1 MLDASRTVLSELSRK
16 AAVSDAQGRDT
27 MLLKLAELF
36 EGVSHMLDDQ
46 GIETFDAIFL
56 SLTPVCGR
64 AALERLSAVIAPNP
78 RAPRRSIRRLAFD
91 DEILVARPVIT
102 LSPLLLDED
111 QLALAT
117 VKSPE
122 HLLALCERDALT
134 TGVTDIILS
143 RADGRIRIALAR
155 NPGARLSKRGR
166 ERLVEAS
173 LEDDELFD
181 AVASRPD
188 LREASAHP
196 ARPSASVEEQGP
208 RYHNTLSAA
217 ELESRL
223 MGLLSSNRIDD
234 ALQTLAETLR
244 VPSMPVAK
252 AFAVDI
258 HGGFL
263 AYARAANLSW
273 DITEHFLKRRY
284 EAGGIPPRVPRAK
297 RDFDALKV
305 PDARRV
311 VSLLIKHAPAT
322 AH

>member
-1 MLDASRTVLSELSRK
+1 MLDASQAVLSELSRK
-16 AAVSDAQGRDT
+16 AAVSDAHGRDT

-36 EGVSHMLDDQ
+36 DGVSHMLDDH
-46 GIETFDAIFL
+46 GVETFDAIFL
-56 SLTPVCGR
+56 SLAAVCGPE
-64 AALERLSAVIAPNP
+64 ALQRLSTLIAPNP

-166 ERLVEAS
+166 ERLLEAS
-173 LEDDELFD
+173 IEDDELFD

-188 LREASAHP
+188 LGEAVAAP
-196 ARPSASVEEQGP
+196 ARPAAPAQP
-208 RYHNTLSAA
+208 QPHHNTLSAA

-223 MGLLSSNRIDD
+223 MGLLSSNRVDD

-284 EAGGIPPRVPRAK
+284 EAGGIPPRMPRAK